1 MRAKGVR
8 ENVPD
13 TAPSNQISIQ
23 KENLRRQRE
32 EKSHNLRPS
41 SDFHGKIMLRLVFL
55 SLRSTLFLKTSFP
68 FHGSDFWGQNM
79 GSLILSRS
87 SICLGK
93 KNLGFFNS
101 ISNRKIMPCNWYLT
115 CTFYYLLIFA
125 IQLAI
130 MDCGYDLLSFFE
142 LWNWISPF
150 PKTTDHTYS
159 R

>member
-55 SLRSTLFLKTSFP
+55 SLRCTPFLKTSFP

-93 KNLGFFNS
+93 KILGFFNS
-101 ISNRKIMPCNWYLT
+101 ISNRKIMPCN
-115 CTFYYLLIFA
+115 
-125 IQLAI
+125 
-130 MDCGYDLLSFFE
+130 
-142 LWNWISPF
+142 
-150 PKTTDHTYS
+150 
-159 R
+159 